1 MRHLVSIEGLLSEQV
16 IGLVDK
22 ALEPLNHLNV
32 FPGEFIGLIF
42 LEPSSRTRVSFECAA
57 HLLNVKAVYVEE
69 KGSSLEKDET
79 LKDTI
84 LNFRSMG
91 IKVFVVRCKD
101 EKELLELQN
110 ISGVKIINAGDGR
123 REHPT
128 QALLDLATLRSFYSW
143 KQLKEKTLAI
153 IGDLKSSRVA
163 QSWSKLAPLV
173 GINLRLISPLTWKPE
188 WGGEWKHFS
197 SLAEGLSGADFA
209 MSLRV
214 QKERHSEEEKAVTA
228 DFIKN
233 FQLKAEHLGKEMM
246 FMHPGPVNWGVEL
259 HEELQSDPQ
268 SLILLQAKYGVDLR
282 RALLSEFFEALP
294 RLP

>member
-1 MRHLVSIEGLLSEQV
+1 MRHLVSIGDLDSEKV
-16 IGLVDK
+16 KSLVNK
-22 ALEPLNHLNV
+22 ALEPLNHLDV
-32 FPGEFIGLIF
+32 YPGEFLGLIF

-57 HLLNVKAVYVEE
+57 HSLNVKSIFLEE
-69 KGSSLEKDET
+69 KGSSLEKEET

-91 IKVFVVRCKD
+91 IRVFVLRCRD
-101 EKELLELQN
+101 EKQLAELQKL
-110 ISGVKIINAGDGR
+110 SGVKIINAGDGK

-128 QALLDLATLRSFYSW
+128 QALLDLVTLRTFYSW
-143 KQLKEKTLAI
+143 EQLKEKTLAI
-153 IGDLKSSRVA
+153 VGDLKSSRVA

-173 GINLRLISPLTWKPE
+173 GINLRLISPVNWKPE

-197 SLAEGLSGADFA
+197 SLAEGLSGADFV

-214 QKERHSEEEKAVTA
+214 QKERHSVEEKAVTA

-259 HEELQSDPQ
+259 HEELQLHPR